1 MSEENKAVVRKYY
14 ELLDKGD
21 MEGMM
26 GTFSD
31 ALVYVFTGVG
41 TLDKKGIE
49 GLIQGFRGA
58 FPDMKHTLGAQI
70 SQGDKVA
77 TPLTFSATH
86 TGELMG
92 IPPSGKK
99 VEIRGLNMHRIAGGK
114 IVEAESAVDMM
125 GIMQQIGAI
134 PTPG

>member
-14 ELLDKGD
+14 ELMDKGD
-21 MEGMM
+21 MEGMI
-26 GTFSD
+26 GHFSD
-31 ALVYVFTGVG
+31 GVVYRFTGMG
-41 TLDKKGIE
+41 TLDKKGFQ

-58 FPDMKHTLGAQI
+58 FPDMKHTIDAQVAE
-70 SQGDKVA
+70 GDRVA
-77 TPLTFSATH
+77 TPVTFRGTH

-92 IPPSGKK
+92 IPPSGKQ
-99 VEIRGLNMHRIAGGK
+99 VEVRALSVHRIAGGK
-114 IVEAESAVDMM
+114 VVDAETVVDMM